1 MKLFAP
7 QNIFTSILESAL
19 PEWMEVIHK
28 PASLVVKELE
38 KNTQALALI
47 PSLELINHKDLLV
60 SQKFGIS
67 FDGILSNSYYYF
79 SEGERTIKKILVR
92 GDVSVNEVILAK
104 ILFEERY
111 SSNVELVLDTS
122 DKMEAGTDYIVS
134 GDYNYTSGKFEK
146 AISLADEVSEM
157 LDFPY
162 VNFVLV
168 SKDRESLT
176 NFEKQIDSMDE
187 MIEEKLVE
195 SLEKLNVPL
204 NSKDFIKENF
214 SSVYFDLTENEKE
227 GLNELVKLVYY
238 RGIIEDMFDI
248 KFV

>member
-7 QNIFTSILESAL
+7 QNIYTSILESVL
-19 PEWMEVIHK
+19 PDWMEVVHR

-38 KNTQALALI
+38 KNTEALAII
-47 PSLELINHKDLLV
+47 PSLELIKNKTLLV
-60 SQKFGIS
+60 SGKFGIS

-79 SEGERTIKKILVR
+79 SEGERLIKKILVR
-92 GDVSVNEVILAK
+92 GDVSINEIILAK

-111 SSNVELVLDTS
+111 SSSVELVLDTA
-122 DKMEAGTDYIVS
+122 DKMESGTDYIVS
-134 GDYNYTSGKFEK
+134 GDYNFTSSKYEK

-176 NFEKQIDSMDE
+176 NFEKQIESLDE
-187 MIEEKLVE
+187 LIEEKLSD
-195 SLEKLNVPL
+195 SLEKLEIPQ
-204 NSKDFIKENF
+204 SGKDFIKENY
-214 SSVYFDLTENEKE
+214 STVYFDLTENEKD
-227 GLNELVKLVYY
+227 GLTELVKLAYY
-238 RGIIEDMFDI
+238 RGISEDIFDI

>member
-7 QNIFTSILESAL
+7 QNIFTSILKSAL
-19 PEWMEVIHK
+19 PGKMEVLHR
-28 PASLVVKELE
+28 PSSLVVKELE

-47 PSLELINHKDLLV
+47 PSLELINHKGLLV
-60 SQKFGIS
+60 SNKFGIS
-67 FDGILSNSYYYF
+67 FDGMLSNAYYYF
-79 SEGERTIKKILVR
+79 SEGERVIKKILVR
-92 GDVSVNEVILAK
+92 GDVSVNEIILAK

-122 DKMEAGTDYIVS
+122 DKMESGTDYIVS
-134 GDYNYTSGKFEK
+134 GDYNYTSGKYER

-162 VNFVLV
+162 VNLVLV
-168 SKDRESLT
+168 SKDRESLI
-176 NFEKQIDSMDE
+176 NFEKQIDSLDE
-187 MIEEKLVE
+187 IIEERLSV
-195 SLEKLNVPL
+195 SLENLEVPQG
-204 NSKDFIKENF
+204 SKDFIKENF
-214 SSVYFDLTENEKE
+214 SSVYFDITENEKD
-227 GLNELVKLVYY
+227 GLNELIKLVYY

>member
-7 QNIFTSILESAL
+7 QNIYTSILKNVL
-19 PEWMEVIHK
+19 PDWMEVV
-28 PASLVVKELE
+28 PRPSSLVVKELE
-38 KNTQALALI
+38 KNTEALAII
-47 PSLELINHKDLLV
+47 PSLELINNKTLLV
-60 SQKFGIS
+60 SGKFGIS

-79 SEGERTIKKILVR
+79 SEGERAIKKILVR
-92 GDVSVNEVILAK
+92 GDVSINEIILAK

-111 SSNVELVLDTS
+111 SSSVELVLDTAE
-122 DKMEAGTDYIVS
+122 KMESGTDYIVS
-134 GDYNYTSGKFEK
+134 GDYNFTSSKYEK

-176 NFEKQIDSMDE
+176 NFEKQIESLDE
-187 MIEEKLVE
+187 LIEEKLSD
-195 SLEKLNVPL
+195 SLQKLEIPQS
-204 NSKDFIKENF
+204 SKEFIKENY
-214 SSVYFDLTENEKE
+214 STVYFDLTENEKE
-227 GLNELVKLVYY
+227 GLTELVKLAYY
-238 RGIIEDMFDI
+238 RGISEDIFDI

>member
-7 QNIFTSILESAL
+7 QNIFTSILKIAL
-19 PEWMEVIHK
+19 PEWMEVVNR

-47 PSLELINHKDLLV
+47 PSLELINHKELLV
-60 SQKFGIS
+60 SNKFGIS
-67 FDGILSNSYYYF
+67 FDGMLSNAYYYF
-79 SEGERTIKKILVR
+79 SGGERIIKKILVR

-111 SSNVELVLDTS
+111 SSDVELVLDTS
-122 DKMEAGTDYIVS
+122 DKMESGTDYIVS
-134 GDYNYTSGKFEK
+134 GDYNYASTKYER

-162 VNFVLV
+162 VNFILV

-176 NFEKQIDSMDE
+176 NFEKQIDSLDE
-187 MIEEKLVE
+187 IIEEKLSANIE
-195 SLEKLNVPL
+195 RLNIPQG
-204 NSKDFIKENF
+204 SKDFIKENF

>member
-1 MKLFAP
+1 MKFFAP

-19 PEWMEVIHK
+19 PEWLEVIHK

-47 PSLELINHKDLLV
+47 PSLELIKHKDLLV
-60 SQKFGIS
+60 SNKLGIS
-67 FDGILSNSYYYF
+67 FDGMLSNAYYYF
-79 SEGERTIKKILVR
+79 SEGERAIKKILVR
-92 GDVSVNEVILAK
+92 GDVSVNEIILAK

-111 SSNVELVLDTS
+111 SSNVELVLDTT
-122 DKMEAGTDYIVS
+122 DKMDHGKDYIVS
-134 GDYNYTSGKFEK
+134 GDYNYTSGKYER

-176 NFEKQIDSMDE
+176 NFEKQMDSMDE
-187 MIEEKLVE
+187 IIEERLSE
-195 SLEKLNVPL
+195 SLEKLDIPKG
-204 NSKDFIKENF
+204 SKDFIKENF
-214 SSVYFDLTENEKE
+214 SSVYYDLTENEKD
-227 GLNELVKLVYY
+227 GLTELIKLVYY

>member
-7 QNIFTSILESAL
+7 QNIFTSILKIAL
-19 PEWMEVIHK
+19 PEWMEVVNR

-47 PSLELINHKDLLV
+47 PSLELINHKELLV
-60 SQKFGIS
+60 SNKFGIS
-67 FDGILSNSYYYF
+67 FDGMLSNAYYYF
-79 SEGERTIKKILVR
+79 SEGERIIKKILVR

-104 ILFEERY
+104 ILFAERY
-111 SSNVELVLDTS
+111 SSDVELVLDTS
-122 DKMEAGTDYIVS
+122 DKMESGTDYIVS
-134 GDYNYTSGKFEK
+134 GDYNYTSTKYER

-162 VNFVLV
+162 VNFILV

-176 NFEKQIDSMDE
+176 NFEKQIDSLDE
-187 MIEEKLVE
+187 IIEEKLSVNIE
-195 SLEKLNVPL
+195 MLNIPQG
-204 NSKDFIKENF
+204 SKDFIKENF
-214 SSVYFDLTENEKE
+214 SSVYFDLTENEKD